1 MRKRFINS
9 RPLKRICAVAMAV
22 ALTVGMF
29 QGTDDVKAAEK
40 ESKGA
45 AFKMEAAITNLEADM
60 GSAPPMIAEQVKG
73 PFKKALGDTAIVE
86 VKADGSKSAIVT
98 TKEMSIMGIAV
109 NISNIKEGT
118 VLTEKTNASGTQVP
132 DQVSIPLTDNSGTYV
147 LNVNVDFMGSV
158 NITATLSLD
167 LSAVL
172 EKETLE
178 NKRVEA
184 KAELEKLNSL
194 KEENYTP
201 ESWEKAWN
209 MINAMKQL
217 ADSKDATLKD
227 LETVITGCK
236 VGIPQILVPVGN
248 VDFAELL
255 NALNSVPNN
264 LSQYTDESA
273 KKVSAAKET
282 AQKLYDAGAD
292 TVNQEEVNAAAEALK
307 MAIADLQ
314 YKDADYSKVDEA
326 LSKIPADLSK
336 YTDETV
342 KAVND
347 AKAAVKR
354 GLKINEQEKVDKM
367 ASAIRNAVNGL
378 KEKETVDDTKK
389 PQTDTGK
396 VDKNNLSD
404 GIYEVPVWLWHATNN
419 APSMAADS
427 VNSTARIVV
436 KGGKATMYIYT
447 KQMTMG
453 NITASLQEMKVE
465 GNNGNYTSAKVES
478 KDANG
483 NPTCFSFALP
493 HKNEYIKVKVN
504 PHVAIMGNQD
514 IDARIRVDY
523 TGLKLVSKDAE
534 DTNVNVKEPAKGSV
548 YGASN
553 APKTADG
560 MDMSIPLVTLLAAGA
575 VFVALVKKRQVGLR

>member
-9 RPLKRICAVAMAV
+9 RPLKRICAVAMAA

-29 QGTDDVKAAEK
+29 QGTGVKAAEK

-118 VLTEKTNASGTQVP
+118 VLSEKTNASGTQVP
-132 DQVSIPLTDNSGTYV
+132 DQVSIPLTDNSGTYA
-147 LNVNVDFMGSV
+147 LHVNVDFMGSV

-201 ESWEKAWN
+201 ESWKKAWN

-248 VDFAELL
+248 VDFTELL
-255 NALNSVPNN
+255 NALNSVPND

-273 KKVSAAKET
+273 KKVSDAKET

-575 VFVALVKKRQVGLR
+575 VLVALVKKRQVGLR

>member
-9 RPLKRICAVAMAV
+9 RPLKRICAVAMAA

-29 QGTDDVKAAEK
+29 QGTGVKAAEK

-118 VLTEKTNASGTQVP
+118 VLSEKTNASGTQVP
-132 DQVSIPLTDNSGTYV
+132 DQVSIPLTDNSGTYA
-147 LNVNVDFMGSV
+147 LHVNVDFMGSV

-201 ESWEKAWN
+201 ESWKKAWN

-248 VDFAELL
+248 VDFTELL
-255 NALNSVPNN
+255 NALNSVPND

-273 KKVSAAKET
+273 KKVSDAKET

-419 APSMAADS
+419 ATSMAADS

-575 VFVALVKKRQVGLR
+575 VLVALVKKRQVGLR

>member
-9 RPLKRICAVAMAV
+9 RPLKRICAVAMAA

-29 QGTDDVKAAEK
+29 QGTGVKAAEK

-118 VLTEKTNASGTQVP
+118 VLSEKTNASGTQVP
-132 DQVSIPLTDNSGTYV
+132 DQVSIPLTDNSGTYA
-147 LNVNVDFMGSV
+147 LQVNVDFMGSV

-201 ESWEKAWN
+201 ESWKKAWN

-248 VDFAELL
+248 VDFTELL
-255 NALNSVPNN
+255 NALNSVPND

-273 KKVSAAKET
+273 KKVSDAKET

-447 KQMTMG
+447 KQRTMG

>member
-178 NKRVEA
+178 NKRGEA